1 MNKDLTVGKPETVLW
16 KFCVPLFGSIG
27 VAWATFLCQGISC
40 ILAVGVVRQKL
51 WAIHTEG
58 KIPLFSLTLLKK
70 IIIIAVPSTLQQ
82 SFISI
87 GNIIIQSVINGF
99 GSGVI
104 AGYSAAIKLNNLV
117 ITSFTTLG
125 NGVSNYT
132 AQNMGAGKIS
142 RISDGFKA
150 ALKMVWTLCVPIVIV
165 YVLATRFLIQIFMD
179 NPSEPALISGIR
191 FLNIVA
197 PFYFV
202 VSAKLAADGILRG
215 AGLMKQFMIATFTD
229 LTLRVVLA
237 IVLSGQWGYV
247 GIWCAWPVC
256 WCIATV
262 LSIWFYRNGPWKSHS

>member
-1 MNKDLTVGKPETVLW
+1 M
-16 KFCVPLFGSIG
+16 LFYVKKQIQ
-27 VAWATFLCQGISC
+27 TFFVRICLISH
-40 ILAVGVVRQKL
+40 AN
-51 WAIHTEG
+51 
-58 KIPLFSLTLLKK
+58 
-70 IIIIAVPSTLQQ
+70 LQIMQ
-82 SFISI
+82 PY
-87 GNIIIQSVINGF
+87 IIQLCCDFS
-99 GSGVI
+99 
-104 AGYSAAIKLNNLV
+104 KNL
-117 ITSFTTLG
+117 
-125 NGVSNYT
+125 
-132 AQNMGAGKIS
+132 
-142 RISDGFKA
+142 
-150 ALKMVWTLCVPIVIV
+150 